1 MMRTFLA
8 KNGLMNNALVAADP
22 VTPLE
27 TLSGWD
33 GKG

>member
-1 MMRTFLA
+1 MRTFLA
-8 KNGLMNNALVAADP
+8 KNGLMNNALVAADL

>member
-1 MMRTFLA
+1 MRTFLA
-8 KNGLMNNALVAADP
+8 KNGLMNNALVAADT